1 MLLPSPPASA
11 YSVFAHL
18 NAEKAP
24 LYRAI
29 LAALVAA
36 RARFAIALRVAGCD
50 FTTRDIGRRSLR

>member
-1 MLLPSPPASA
+1 MLLPPPPASA
-11 YSVFAHL
+11 YTVFAHL
-18 NAEKAP
+18 NAEKTP

-29 LAALVAA
+29 LGAA

>member
-1 MLLPSPPASA
+1 LLPPPPASA
-11 YSVFAHL
+11 YTVFAHL
-18 NAEKAP
+18 NAEKTP

-29 LAALVAA
+29 LGAA

>member
-1 MLLPSPPASA
+1 LLPSPPASA

-24 LYRAI
+24 LYRDI
-29 LAALVAA
+29 LVAA